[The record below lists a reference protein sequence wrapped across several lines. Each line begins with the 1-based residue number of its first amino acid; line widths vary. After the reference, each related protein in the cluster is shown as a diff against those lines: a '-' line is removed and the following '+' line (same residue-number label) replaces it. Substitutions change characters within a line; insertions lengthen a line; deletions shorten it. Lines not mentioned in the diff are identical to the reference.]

1 MSSSTPQLPANY
13 RVILDVVKSFGAG
26 RHATAQE
33 VYLRARELRPGI
45 GFTTVHRGLA
55 RLNELGYVLKLD
67 ISGEGSA
74 MYEPATQAHAHFRCT
89 ACGSVADIDYA
100 SDDATRADLQARHDL
115 AIRSESITF
124 TGHCGACVRRERESS
139 RAEAASRAAS
149 PDRAT

>member
-1 MSSSTPQLPANY
+1 MSPSTPQLPANY
-13 RVILDVVKSFGAG
+13 RVILDVVNEFGAG

-33 VYLRARELRPGI
+33 VYLRARELQPRM

-55 RLNELGYVLKLD
+55 RLHELGYVLKLD

-89 ACGSVADIDYA
+89 GCGAVADVDYA
-100 SDDATRADLQARHDL
+100 SDAATRAELEARHGL

-124 TGHCGACVRRERESS
+124 TGLCRSCARRERENL
-139 RAEAASRAAS
+139 
-149 PDRAT
+149 PLH